1 MSQPASRVIGMFG
14 ASTNDGFYELG
25 LRTAEIIQQAIEEAK
40 IVEERDAVASM
51 KNGWLDT
58 DAPEI

>member
-1 MSQPASRVIGMFG
+1 MFV

-40 IVEERDAVASM
+40 LVEERDAMASM
-51 KNGWLDT
+51 KSVDLDT
-58 DAPEI
+58 IE